1 MSWAIGSDAGA
12 GPDSESDSRLDSMS
26 ESGGEDVPGVGP
38 LLVAEGNGTSLVF
51 GSSFH
56 GVELEFEVHLAWD
69 YLMLRFANLI
79 VAAQFFN

>member
-1 MSWAIGSDAGA
+1 METFLRRKCEQEINCFRVDCW
-12 GPDSESDSRLDSMS
+12 
-26 ESGGEDVPGVGP
+26 GEDVPGVGP

-69 YLMLRFANLI
+69 SPVLFG
-79 VAAQFFN
+79 